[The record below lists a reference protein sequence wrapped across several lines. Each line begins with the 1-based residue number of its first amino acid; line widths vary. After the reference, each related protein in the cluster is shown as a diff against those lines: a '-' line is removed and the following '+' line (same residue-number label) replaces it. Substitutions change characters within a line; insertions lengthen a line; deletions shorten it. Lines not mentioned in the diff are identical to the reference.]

1 MSAARPQSRAQRTV
15 HDDAAKAARVVQE
28 VDHLALQIRL
38 GADDLDAERL
48 ADLGELLLD
57 LRECR
62 RAVPAREWGSSSA
75 SNTPLSLGSG
85 PLAPVGSCP
94 LAMSPPSPANAHD
107 LPRSTPVPHANR
119 RRAHHALGL
128 TASGPARQRGC
139 GSAPRG
145 AGTSSSPWG
154 CSCRPPGRRSIGG
167 SRRMRPVVALVSFP
181 SGVEARRVLLLR
193 PC

>member
-75 SNTPLSLGSG
+75 SKYPSQLG
-85 PLAPVGSCP
+85 LQA
-94 LAMSPPSPANAHD
+94 A
-107 LPRSTPVPHANR
+107 RRIVPHRNVAPEPGQR
-119 RRAHHALGL
+119 SRPPTLDA
-128 TASGPARQRGC
+128 GPTRK
-139 GSAPRG
+139 P
-145 AGTSSSPWG
+145 TSSSPCSRTHCFGSRSPKRLWFG
-154 CSCRPPGRRSIGG
+154 PERSRNVFESLGLFLPSAGSTFDRRVTPDASCRR
-167 SRRMRPVVALVSFP
+167 A
-181 SGVEARRVLLLR
+181 
-193 PC
+193 C